1 MTDTRTDRR
10 HTPRLHSIARQKL
23 LQPPGTPLSGRQIPL
38 RFIVVLND
46 AATSTSHW
54 FSDHDIRQVAAPCN
68 VPRGEVCL
76 YNGTTTTTVVI
87 ITILS
92 HIRDRDVL
100 AWKSMML
107 MLTCWYGC
115 TRMIHGQL
123 VGDSRL
129 DTTPVDVVS
138 SVELISSQ
146 SSSDAVFVTKQSPT
160 YC

>member
-1 MTDTRTDRR
+1 MCR
-10 HTPRLHSIARQKL
+10 
-23 LQPPGTPLSGRQIPL
+23 G
-38 RFIVVLND
+38 
-46 AATSTSHW
+46 
-54 FSDHDIRQVAAPCN
+54 
-68 VPRGEVCL
+68 GEVCL

>member
-1 MTDTRTDRR
+1 MT
-10 HTPRLHSIARQKL
+10 L
-23 LQPPGTPLSGRQIPL
+23 LQVQVTGSRIMTFARWQHPVMCRGGR
-38 RFIVVLND
+38 FAD
-46 AATSTSHW
+46 
-54 FSDHDIRQVAAPCN
+54 
-68 VPRGEVCL
+68 
-76 YNGTTTTTVVI
+76 NGTTTTTVVI

-160 YC
+160 YCWQRTFNVQLSCHRETARRCDVSLEISIQ